1 MTAKDELI
9 EELATACR
17 DVIVMHHLESSV
29 TDKMREATSKRIYD
43 AGGLV
48 YYMKDLLAAIDN
60 LPDVMYN
67 DPTMKAAFREEFTP
81 AYLERVQ
88 ETTKGREIAELL
100 YMAFCRGYLYETE
113 TR

>member
-17 DVIVMHHLESSV
+17 DIIVMHDLESAV
-29 TDKMREATSKRIYD
+29 TDSMREETSKRIYD

-48 YYMKDLLAAIDN
+48 YYMKDLLATIDN

-67 DPTMKAAFREEFTP
+67 DPTMKASFREEFTP

-88 ETTKGREIAELL
+88 ETINGRDISELL
-100 YMAFCRGYLYETE
+100 YMAFCRGYLYEADGK
-113 TR
+113 